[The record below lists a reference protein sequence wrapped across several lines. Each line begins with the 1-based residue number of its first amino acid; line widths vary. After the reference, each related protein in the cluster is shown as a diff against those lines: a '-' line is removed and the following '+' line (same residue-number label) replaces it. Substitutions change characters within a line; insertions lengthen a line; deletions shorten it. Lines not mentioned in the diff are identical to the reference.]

1 MVIIEL
7 QNIII
12 HAFHGIYEGEAKVGS
27 DYEVN
32 LKISYNEG
40 EADFLTIDSTI
51 NYAEVFEIVQQKMKK
66 PTPLLEKLADE
77 IILSLRDR
85 FPYAKEIVISIYKLH
100 PPIEKFQGKVGIT
113 MHKIF
118 DV

>member
-12 HAFHGIYEGEAKVGS
+12 HAFHGIYEGESKLGS

-40 EADFLTIDSTI
+40 ESDFLSIDSTI
-51 NYAEVFEIVQQKMKK
+51 NYAEVFEIVHQRMKK
-66 PTPLLEKLADE
+66 PTPLLEKLAEE
-77 IILSLRDR
+77 IIRSLRDR
-85 FPYAKEIVISIYKLH
+85 FPYAKEIVISIYKLQ
-100 PPIEKFQGKVGIT
+100 PPIERFQGKIGIT
-113 MHKIF
+113 MHKFF